1 MSGCLEQ
8 FDRLIRTAEE
18 NLEHTKGTIY
28 EKFAEDQLNNLLI
41 ERERFIFL
49 MSLSN

>member
-1 MSGCLEQ
+1 MLGCLEQ
-8 FDRLIRTAEE
+8 FDRLIRTAQE

-28 EKFAEDQLNNLLI
+28 EKYAEDQLKNLII
-41 ERERFIFL
+41 EREKFIFL